1 MRIRVWTLSRVGVYI
16 PCMTRFLN
24 DARLGATLHNVE
36 SLSRQAG
43 RAVLD
48 FYRQQNFRVL
58 TKDDQSPVT
67 DADLES
73 SRLLENALPALL
85 PGSVV
90 VSEENEQPATDLCWL
105 VDPLDGTQE
114 FLDRSG
120 GFSIKIA
127 LTHNAVPILGVV
139 HCPVQGITYASTRN
153 SPALRRDHRGQVQV
167 LHTAPPPSDRPL
179 KAVFNAKSNPM
190 DTYRAERAML
200 AQHGVMLSQRPT
212 ARPGLPRNLRVADG
226 NADMNIGRTGY
237 GWDLAADMLILRNA
251 GGDMFCRKT
260 GADLSFDAPRTLNGP
275 YFATNDPHLR
285 RRLFP

>member
-1 MRIRVWTLSRVGVYI
+1 MI
-16 PCMTRFLN
+16 RFLT
-24 DARLGATLHNVE
+24 DAHLTATLNHVE
-36 SLSRQAG
+36 ALSRQAG

-48 FYRQQNFRVL
+48 FYRRQDFRVL

-73 SRLLENALPALL
+73 SRLLENKLPALL

-90 VSEENEQPATDLCWL
+90 VSEENDQPATDLCWL

-120 GFSIKIA
+120 GFSVKIA
-127 LTHNAVPILGVV
+127 LTHNGVPILGVV
-139 HCPVQGITYASTRN
+139 HCPVQGVTYASTRN
-153 SPALRRDHRGQVQV
+153 GPALRRDYHGHARV
-167 LHTAPPPSDRPL
+167 LCTGASAPGKPL

-190 DTYRAERAML
+190 ETYRMERAML
-200 AQHGVMLSQRPT
+200 AQHGVILSQRPT
-212 ARPGLPRNLRVADG
+212 TRPGLPRNLQVADG
-226 NADMNIGRTGY
+226 NTDMNIGRTGY

-251 GGDMFCRKT
+251 GGDMFCRQT
-260 GADLSFDAPRTLNGP
+260 GADLHFDTPRTLNGP